1 LTKTEKH
8 RNFSKSIIFFG
19 PDGAGKTTLAQL
31 LVSYFQSK
39 GNRSKIAWMRARHS
53 IAFFLAKFLKKM
65 GYVRIVK
72 SPNGCISYR
81 IFDPS
86 LLPKMKQLWYGI
98 EFVSILPWIIT
109 RVYVPRLFGYVV
121 VSERYVVDTVVYL
134 DYWLGGGT
142 MNSFLSKVLL
152 CLIPKDSVMV
162 HMDAETNVLL
172 QRRPEDYV
180 NKDFIVFQRNA
191 YKAFAKSLN
200 AFSVDTTN
208 SGLKDNFIRVTEY
221 LGTTQTK

>member
-1 LTKTEKH
+1 
-8 RNFSKSIIFFG
+8 
-19 PDGAGKTTLAQL
+19 
-31 LVSYFQSK
+31 
-39 GNRSKIAWMRARHS
+39 MRARHS

-72 SPNGCISYR
+72 SPHGCISYR

-109 RVYVPRLFGYVV
+109 RVYVPILFGYVV

-208 SGLKDNFIRVTEY
+208 SDLKDNFIRVTEY